1 MAGLEYSEKQIDV
14 PKSTFDINFVELS
27 KTNEYKNYKKLANL
41 NIGDTVT
48 IIHEKMGINLTPRV
62 VEYKYNCVTE
72 NFDNVTLGDYKKDFF
87 TKNNVTRR

>member
-1 MAGLEYSEKQIDV
+1 
-14 PKSTFDINFVELS
+14 
-27 KTNEYKNYKKLANL
+27 
-41 NIGDTVT
+41 
-48 IIHEKMGINLTPRV
+48 MGINLTPRV